1 MYLDMQ
7 YIDHWSLRQDFEL
20 ILKTLPVV
28 LTGRGAS

>member
-1 MYLDMQ
+1 MQ
-7 YIDHWSLRQDFEL
+7 YIDHWTFAQDFQL